1 MGSVRAF
8 ASRAAVVATA
18 ALILT
23 TAPAAAAPVIVSPSA
38 GSTLT
43 PGGKFQLDSGRWYP
57 DIGGC
62 ASKVK
67 LTLTDSAGK
76 DWSLGKYEPRFSA
89 FENHFPYDIYKRSVR
104 VPEGVRSGQARL
116 KAKQVWGF
124 KFPVIKICIDLF
136 SVSARRTVTIAG
148 ATGNDPPVISGLDA
162 GDTRRQR
169 ESQPVT
175 WSSSE
180 PCTMA
185 LTLYQEVG
193 DAEIELGDIVT
204 GYASTAGPNSFDWDS
219 RLQGVDLT
227 TGEYRLKA
235 RCVDPE
241 SSASAPKFVGFHMG
255 FAR

>member
-1 MGSVRAF
+1 MRF
-8 ASRAAVVATA
+8 ASRAAVASIA
-18 ALILT
+18 GLILMT
-23 TAPAAAAPVIVSPSA
+23 VPVAADPVIVSPA
-38 GSTLT
+38 GGSTLT

-57 DIGGC
+57 DVGGC

-76 DWSLGKYEPRFSA
+76 DWGLGSYEPRFSV
-89 FENHFPYDIYKRSVR
+89 FEKHFPYEIYKRSVR
-104 VPEGVRSGQARL
+104 VPEGVKSGQAQL

-136 SVSARRTVTIAG
+136 SVSARRTLMIAG
-148 ATGNDPPVISGLDA
+148 ATGNDPPVISDLDA

-193 DAEIELGDIVT
+193 DAEIELGDIAT
-204 GYASTAGPNSFDWDS
+204 GYPSTNGANSFDWDS
-219 RLQGVDLT
+219 RLGSADLT
-227 TGEYRLKA
+227 TGGYRLKA
-235 RCVDPE
+235 RCVDPDG
-241 SSASAPKFVGFHMG
+241 SASAPRFVEFHMG